1 MTAPERQV
9 LGAGHDFYFQT
20 PPGGHVVNSR
30 PGTGTFSGSPGRLWW
45 GVGRECQQRDAPG
58 RKPFRP
64 LEAHVSARGHLAMKS
79 AAEVRNHVTPNPLLA
94 PKNTNTNKKDLT
106 KTHGEEGN

>member
-1 MTAPERQV
+1 M
-9 LGAGHDFYFQT
+9 
-20 PPGGHVVNSR
+20 GG
-30 PGTGTFSGSPGRLWW
+30 G
-45 GVGRECQQRDAPG
+45 QRMSAARCPWS
-58 RKPFRP
+58 KPFRP

-94 PKNTNTNKKDLT
+94 PKNTNMNKKDLT